1 MTPRE
6 ETLAFLLSRLNLI
19 RESLPFARRVPGRH
33 GPSRSTGEAAACAS
47 APCRIF
53 SSGRTPLVR
62 SHRLLTRDGARYR
75 SYFPDLDIISP
86 ETHP

>member
-19 RESLPFARRVPGRH
+19 REALPFARRVPR
-33 GPSRSTGEAAACAS
+33 PAWPTRSIGEAAAGAI

-53 SSGRTPLVR
+53 SSGRTPSFDR
-62 SHRLLTRDGARYR
+62 TRLLTRDGARYR
-75 SYFPDLDIISP
+75 CYFPELDIISP